1 MNHDALRQFLELARS
16 LHFGRASRACHL
28 SPSALSR
35 SIQRLEAE
43 VGRPLFERDNRSVAL
58 TPAGVAFRGFATET
72 LARWETFRDALH
84 RSDQQLSG
92 TLSVFA
98 SVTACHSF
106 LPRILSRFR
115 QAHPRVQLRLE
126 TGHASS
132 ALEYLEEG
140 RADVS
145 VAALPDRVPRHLR
158 THLVTQTPLV
168 FLAPAAAGEV
178 SRQVEQRPIA
188 WAAIPMVLPEFG
200 LAREAVNRWFRD
212 KKLRPRIYSEV
223 AGNEAILALVAL
235 GCGVGVLPR
244 LVADRSP
251 LRSEVRIVDVRP
263 RLPAFR
269 VGFCVQRRRLDSP
282 LIAAF
287 WDSIETSPVA

>member
-1 MNHDALRQFLELARS
+1 MDRDRLRQFLELARV

-43 VGRPLFERDNRSVAL
+43 VGRPLFERDNRSVTL
-58 TPAGVAFRGFATET
+58 TPAGVAFRGFATEA
-72 LARWETFRDALH
+72 LAHWERFRDALH
-84 RSDQQLSG
+84 RSDEPLSG

-106 LPRILSRFR
+106 LPRHLSRFR
-115 QAHPRVQLRLE
+115 EAHPGVQIRLE

-132 ALEYLEEG
+132 ALDRVEEG

-145 VAALPDRVPRHLR
+145 VAALPDRTPPHLR
-158 THLVTQTPLV
+158 THLITQTPLA
-168 FLAPAAAGEV
+168 FLAPRSACEV
-178 SRQVEQRPIA
+178 SRQVEQRPIP
-188 WAAIPMVLPEFG
+188 WATIPMVLPEFG
-200 LAREAVNRWFRD
+200 LAREAVDRWFRA
-212 KKLRPRIYSEV
+212 KKLRPHIYTEV
-223 AGNEAILALVAL
+223 AGHEAILALVAL
-235 GCGVGVLPR
+235 GSGVGVVPR

-251 LRSEVRIVDVRP
+251 LRSEVRIVAARP

-269 VGFCVQRRRLDSP
+269 IGFCVQRRRLESP

-287 WDSIETSPVA
+287 WDSIESSAA

>member
-1 MNHDALRQFLELARS
+1 MDSDTLRQFLELARL
-16 LHFGRASRACHL
+16 LHFGRASRECHL

-43 VGRPLFERDNRSVAL
+43 VGRPLFERDNRSVTL
-58 TPAGVAFRGFATET
+58 TPAGVAFRGFAAET
-72 LARWETFRDALH
+72 LARWETFREALQ
-84 RSDQQLSG
+84 RSDRHLSG

-115 QAHPRVQLRLE
+115 EAHPRVQLRLE

-132 ALEYLEEG
+132 ALEHLEEG

-145 VAALPDRVPRHLR
+145 VAALPERVPRHLR
-158 THLVTQTPLV
+158 THLITQTPLV
-168 FLAPAAAGEV
+168 FLAPTVEGEV

-188 WAAIPMVLPEFG
+188 WAAVPMLLPEFG
-200 LAREAVNRWFRD
+200 LARDAVDRWFRD
-212 KKLRPRIYSEV
+212 KKLRPRIYTEV

-251 LRSEVRIVDVRP
+251 LRSEVRVVDARP
-263 RLPAFR
+263 RLPALR
-269 VGFCVQRRRLDSP
+269 VGFCVRRRRLQSP

-287 WDSIETSPVA
+287 WDSIETSPV

>member
-1 MNHDALRQFLELARS
+1 MDRDRLRQFLELARV

-43 VGRPLFERDNRSVAL
+43 VGRPLFERDNRSVTL
-58 TPAGVAFRGFATET
+58 TPAGVAFRGFATEALT
-72 LARWETFRDALH
+72 QWERFRDALH
-84 RSDQQLSG
+84 RSDEHLSG

-106 LPRILSRFR
+106 LPRKLSRFR
-115 QAHPRVQLRLE
+115 EAHPGVEIRLE

-132 ALEYLEEG
+132 ALDRVEEG

-145 VAALPDRVPRHLR
+145 VAALPDHTPRHLR
-158 THLVTQTPLV
+158 THLITQTPLA
-168 FLAPAAAGEV
+168 FLAPTSACEV
-178 SRQVEQRPIA
+178 SRQAEQRPID
-188 WAAIPMVLPEFG
+188 WATIPMVLPEPG
-200 LAREAVNRWFRD
+200 LARETVDRWFRA
-212 KKLRPRIYSEV
+212 KKLRPRIYREV
-223 AGNEAILALVAL
+223 AGHEAILALVAL

-251 LRSEVRIVDVRP
+251 LRSEVRIVAVRP

-269 VGFCVQRRRLDSP
+269 IGFCVQRRRLEIP

-287 WDSIETSPVA
+287 WDSIESPDA

>member
-1 MNHDALRQFLELARS
+1 MDCDALRHFLELAGL
-16 LHFGRASRACHL
+16 LHFGRASRSCHL

-43 VGRPLFERDNRSVAL
+43 VGRPLFERDNRRVTL

-72 LARWETFRDALH
+72 LARWESFRDALH
-84 RSDQQLSG
+84 QSDQHLSG
-92 TLSVFA
+92 ALSIFA

-145 VAALPDRVPRHLR
+145 VAALPDRVPRQLR
-158 THLVTQTPLV
+158 THLITQTPLV
-168 FLAPAAAGEV
+168 FLAPAAPGELT
-178 SRQVEQRPIA
+178 RQLEQRPIP
-188 WAAIPMVLPEFG
+188 WAAVPTVLPEFG
-200 LAREAVNRWFRD
+200 LARDAVNRWFRA
-212 KKLRPRIYSEV
+212 KKLRPSIYSEV
-223 AGNEAILALVAL
+223 AGNEAILALVSL

-244 LVADRSP
+244 LVAERSP
-251 LRSEVRIVDVRP
+251 LRQEVRVLDARP

-269 VGFCVQRRRLDSP
+269 VGFCVQRRRLESP
-282 LIAAF
+282 LVAAF
-287 WDSIETSPVA
+287 WDSIERS